1 MKSNFET
8 ISFLWV
14 ISVSLTSPFLQ
25 VSASKSFWS
34 LWSKPCEE
42 RWKSRANSQADNDPW
57 NGHWKVIQPASIFSG
72 AVSPGHEDCNNSKV
86 VGYLTDGEA
95 HSATENFAPRIAD
108 SKWFGKQDD
117 HLWITETLLL
127 KELGTWW
134 NVLQRHTPGRWSN
147 KAFYL
152 EDHPS

>member
-57 NGHWKVIQPASIFSG
+57 NGHWKVIQPASIFYG

-95 HSATENFAPRIAD
+95 HSATENFAPRMAD
-108 SKWFGKQDD
+108 SKWFGKQDMIRSSLNYRNTAFEGARNMVKRIAAP
-117 HLWITETLLL
+117 HPGPL
-127 KELGTWW
+127 K
-134 NVLQRHTPGRWSN
+134 
-147 KAFYL
+147 
-152 EDHPS
+152 